1 MANAAPRGVDAVLIV
16 QRGKEVWR
24 LVDRI
29 AVRERLAVQVA
40 VDAGSRRAA
49 RLAGFSVKHQTAR
62 APTCL
67 AAVVAVESIDVDEC
81 VIVRVADVFGHGKG
95 KREETLLHLVAAAEE
110 RVDAVVVDERFVG
123 TLVRRVV
130 VSGVN
135 IVKKAMKKRSQQDQ
149 GGIAEIEAPLNI
161 SNVAIVCKKCGPT
174 KIGYK
179 IDGDKKVRVCRKCGD
194 VL

>member
-1 MANAAPRGVDAVLIV
+1 MEKKFKIHKD
-16 QRGKEVWR
+16 
-24 LVDRI
+24 DT
-29 AVRERLAVQVA
+29 VQVI
-40 VDAGSRRAA
+40 AG
-49 RLAGFSVKHQTAR
+49 K
-62 APTCL
+62 
-67 AAVVAVESIDVDEC
+67 D
-81 VIVRVADVFGHGKG
+81 KG
-95 KREETLLHLVAAAEE
+95 KRGTVI
-110 RVDAVVVDERFVG
+110 RIVPKKDAVI
-123 TLVRRVV
+123 

-135 IVKKAMKKRSQQDQ
+135 IVKKAMRKKSQQDQ